1 MKTLVMTLF
10 VVSVLVM
17 AGCSTTR
24 EAHSARDN
32 SETTLITYH
41 VQPGKE
47 MEFRAL
53 LSHAWEVYRGEH
65 LVFAEP
71 HVIVKETEDKDKTRF
86 VEVFTWVNS
95 PDHPPESV
103 NAVWKQEESLC
114 EARNGHRGIE
124 GGAVELVTKR

>member
-1 MKTLVMTLF
+1 MTLI
-10 VVSVLVM
+10 VVSVFVI

-24 EAHSARDN
+24 EADNAKDN
-32 SETTLITYH
+32 SETVLVTYH
-41 VQPGKE
+41 VRPGKE

-65 LVFAEP
+65 LVFAQP

-86 VEVFTWVNS
+86 IEVFTWVKS

-103 NAVWKQEESLC
+103 NAVWQQEQSLC
-114 EARNGHRGIE
+114 EARNGHRAIE
-124 GGAVELVTKR
+124 GGEVELVTEH